1 MANQNWSTSLIA
13 RSAKKPNLEFAL
25 LLKQL
30 KVLMAVKRTTTA
42 PAAADLDIFLCDRPE
57 PSEPGVEILIFITPP
72 DLGAVDF
79 AEFTLEGME
88 IEDVARA
95 CAEATWWADWETPFL
110 RAAEAS
116 GLTAVQVSIARMI
129 FAV

>member
-42 PAAADLDIFLCDRPE
+42 PADGRLAYLPLRL
-57 PSEPGVEILIFITPP
+57 S
-72 DLGAVDF
+72 GAVRARCRD
-79 AEFTLEGME
+79 LE
-88 IEDVARA
+88 
-95 CAEATWWADWETPFL
+95 L
-110 RAAEAS
+110 YHAS
-116 GLTAVQVSIARMI
+116 
-129 FAV
+129 

>member
-42 PAAADLDIFLCDRPE
+42 PTDEDLHIFLCDCPE
-57 PSEPGVEILIFITPP
+57 PSEPGVEILNFITPP

-95 CAEATWWADWETPFL
+95 CAEATWWADWETPFA

-116 GLTAVQVSIARMI
+116 GLTPVQVSIARI
-129 FAV
+129 FFVG